1 MRVILAFV
9 LFAFVAVAEEPT
21 KQVKIV
27 PIGPRADHMMN
38 GQQLYR
44 EYCAV
49 CHGRA
54 GKGDGPAAAALKMPP
69 ADLTTLATSHGGKFP
84 TFAVGVTIK
93 GEQSVTAH
101 GTRDM
106 PVWGPVFRQMSANE
120 RLGEL
125 RVANL
130 VKFLETMQVK

>member
-1 MRVILAFV
+1 M
-9 LFAFVAVAEEPT
+9 
-21 KQVKIV
+21 
-27 PIGPRADHMMN
+27 
-38 GQQLYR
+38 YR

-54 GKGDGPAAAALKMPP
+54 GKGDGPAAAALKIPP
-69 ADLTTLATSHGGKFP
+69 SDLTTLARRNGGKFP
-84 TFAVGVTIK
+84 TAAVGVTIK
-93 GEQSVTAH
+93 GEQTVAAH
-101 GTRDM
+101 GNTEM

-130 VKFLETMQVK
+130 AQFLETIQAK